1 MKKHFLVTISS
12 DAENL
17 FGVRFICSFLNG
29 AAEDLV
35 TLLHICRLDGD
46 DMGKALTEMWLSP
59 GDKSECKL
67 TGGLKKAL
75 DTAHKLLRQSNF
87 AVDQTLTKTAV
98 ERYGKVKDILTEG
111 SRGYYDAIVLGRR
124 ATYALQWM
132 FERPAEEMA
141 HAMIRDHCCDVPLW
155 ICPEAEPGRKN
166 VLLCVDGSDNAF
178 RAADH
183 VGYILS
189 NQKQHS
195 ITLFHVKS
203 GAGAAA
209 DEIFSRAETILHEHN
224 IGADRISRNVAW
236 GVTVAGAIQSESAKG
251 GYAAVALGLR
261 GGKDKGLLENYIQA
275 GGTTAK
281 LISKIEKAALW
292 CCP

>member
-1 MKKHFLVTISS
+1 MNKHFLVTISN
-12 DAENL
+12 DADHL

-29 AAEDLV
+29 ASDDLV

-46 DMGKALTEMWLSP
+46 NMTKALTEMWLSP

-75 DTAHKLLRQSNF
+75 DKANELLRQGNF

-111 SRGYYDAIVLGRR
+111 SQGYYDAIVLGRR

-141 HAMIRDHCCDVPLW
+141 HAMIRDGYCDVPLW
-155 ICPEAEPGRKN
+155 ICPEADPGRKN
-166 VLLCVDGSDNAF
+166 VLLCVDGSENAF
-178 RAADH
+178 RAVDH

-189 NQKQHS
+189 SQQQHG
-195 ITLFHVKS
+195 ITLFHVKTGTGPDS
-203 GAGAAA
+203 
-209 DEIFSRAETILHEHN
+209 DEIFARAESILHEHN
-224 IGADRISRNVAW
+224 IGEDRISRNVTW
-236 GVTVAGAIQSESAKG
+236 GVTVAGAIQSESTKG
-251 GYAAVALGLR
+251 GYAAVALGMHSE
-261 GGKDKGLLENYIQA
+261 KDQGLLKDYIQP
-275 GGTTAK
+275 GRTTAK